1 MSEVPAGQTA
11 EELRAARDATWERA
25 YEANRRR
32 TAEAQQQIDDARAE
46 PTVAERQAQIDD
58 AQLQAGR
65 RDPDGGKRCGHAM
78 FVEGCRS
85 CAWRVPIAD
94 DVVAP
99 LPDTVTLSGAKLAAY
114 RQLES
119 AATAAAEAQQA
130 MTTTGVALRDAIQ
143 AMCAAM
149 TGVK

>member
-1 MSEVPAGQTA
+1 MSEV
-11 EELRAARDATWERA
+11 ELPEDAQPGHRTGPWERA
-25 YEANRRR
+25 YLANKQRR

-46 PTVAERQAQIDD
+46 PTVAERSAYIDAMKEVDVQADAAVKELRDAPTAFRGID
-58 AQLQAGR
+58 
-65 RDPDGGKRCGHAM
+65 PT
-78 FVEGCRS
+78 
-85 CAWRVPIAD
+85 P
-94 DVVAP
+94 
-99 LPDTVTLSGAKLAAY
+99 PDTLTLSGARLAAY

-119 AATAAAEAQQA
+119 AATAAHEAQLA

>member
-1 MSEVPAGQTA
+1 M
-11 EELRAARDATWERA
+11 AANAA
-25 YEANRRR
+25 RR
-32 TAEAQQQIDDARAE
+32 TAEAQQQIEDARTE
-46 PTVAERQAQIDD
+46 PAVAEREAQ
-58 AQLQAGR
+58 
-65 RDPDGGKRCGHAM
+65 
-78 FVEGCRS
+78 
-85 CAWRVPIAD
+85 AD
-94 DVVAP
+94 DPQLSPFAGIDP
-99 LPDTVTLSGAKLAAY
+99 TPPDTLTLSGAKLAAY